1 MKQPR
6 RAKLSRLPAVWARP
20 AERDLDAIYEHL
32 RVRTRAGTRAVMEGI
47 LGTVRRLEEFPLIG
61 ARAELVEPV
70 GDLRQFPW
78 RQYLIFYRVRAT
90 QLLIL
95 RIWDSRRDP
104 ASLRV
109 PATPSGSTAPA
120 DT

>member
-1 MKQPR
+1 
-6 RAKLSRLPAVWARP
+6 
-20 AERDLDAIYEHL
+20 
-32 RVRTRAGTRAVMEGI
+32 MEGI
-47 LGTVRRLEEFPLIG
+47 LGAVKRLEEFPLIG

-78 RQYLIFYRVRAT
+78 REYLIFYRVRAN
-90 QLLIL
+90 QLWIL

-109 PATPSGSTAPA
+109 PATPLGSTAPA
-120 DT
+120 DR

>member
-1 MKQPR
+1 
-6 RAKLSRLPAVWARP
+6 
-20 AERDLDAIYEHL
+20 
-32 RVRTRAGTRAVMEGI
+32 MEGI
-47 LGTVRRLEEFPLIG
+47 LGSVKRLEEFPLIG

-78 RQYLIFYRVRAT
+78 REYLVFYRVRAE
-90 QLLIL
+90 QVWIL

-109 PATPSGSTAPA
+109 PATPLGSSAP
-120 DT
+120 TVT